1 MKRKRPQPAAN
12 GSRSSGALLD
22 RTRFLGE
29 ISGAKAVR
37 MDDGS
42 VALDRDALAFQLA
55 GVSTSP
61 RATASHSARPHP
73 IPSGAR
79 SDDAHISTAREMS
92 TSVPVRPPS
101 TNHATFGDA
110 GRDSS
115 LFGGALFFEVGSTEA
130 RPATAAAPSSSL
142 ERAGSNTLDTG
153 ESGEVAAGR
162 PRLIRFDL
170 AGEGAASAGG
180 AAAASERPALSAGV
194 ASASLN
200 WDGSMKRRR
209 QLKLN
214 AREEEYLS
222 ERRAAGAS
230 FDFAAAFRP
239 PTASMEPRRPRAPS
253 PLLPAA
259 ALGGWG
265 GGSNR
270 SSAHGGVGEG
280 AGV

>member
-1 MKRKRPQPAAN
+1 
-12 GSRSSGALLD
+12 
-22 RTRFLGE
+22 
-29 ISGAKAVR
+29 VR

-55 GVSTSP
+55 GVTASG
-61 RATASHSARPHP
+61 TASHSAGAHP
-73 IPSGAR
+73 TAAR
-79 SDDAHISTAREMS
+79 TDDVYVSTAREMS
-92 TSVPVRPPS
+92 TSVLVRPPS
-101 TNHATFGDA
+101 TNHATFEAA

-115 LFGGALFFEVGSTEA
+115 LFGGALFSEDGSTEA
-130 RPATAAAPSSSL
+130 RPAAAAAPSSSL
-142 ERAGSNTLDTG
+142 ERASSTSLDTG
-153 ESGEVAAGR
+153 ESGEVPAGR
-162 PRLIRFDL
+162 LRLIRFDL
-170 AGEGAASAGG
+170 AGEGAAGAGG
-180 AAAASERPALSAGV
+180 AAAPERPAPSAGV

-200 WDGSMKRRR
+200 WDGSTKRRQ

-239 PTASMEPRRPRAPS
+239 HTASMEPRRPRAPS

-265 GGSNR
+265 GGSSR
-270 SSAHGGVGEG
+270 SRAHGAVGEG